1 MGSISSG
8 SGASPKEVWKDASH
22 GLGLP
27 GIGFKGSWF
36 RVLGVCTFFCGFWV
50 DVLGALGL
58 LGFGW
63 KGANDVEVKP

>member
-22 GLGLP
+22 GLGLQ
-27 GIGFKGSWF
+27 GIGFKGSCI
-36 RVLGVCTFFCGFWV
+36 RVLGVYGFWV

-63 KGANDVEVKP
+63 KGANDLEVEP